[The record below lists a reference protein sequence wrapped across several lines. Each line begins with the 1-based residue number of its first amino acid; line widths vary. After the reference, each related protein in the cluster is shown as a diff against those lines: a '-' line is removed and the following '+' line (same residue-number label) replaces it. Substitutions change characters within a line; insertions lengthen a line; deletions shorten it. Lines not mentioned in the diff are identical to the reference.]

1 MNKSNSSLKMTLVKI
16 ANSLKASCKRLG
28 HWLLDFLIH
37 QPRKLATILV
47 SGNALTQLALSQTH
61 IGALIRVRLTVGTL
75 DASNYTAGM
84 PSTGIGMFNFL
95 FILFGLV
102 AIFNVIRAT
111 SRIKMAVA
119 LLSLS
124 VAVGFGVVF
133 YLQLTNPDNVVDY
146 LNIVSSVRLMSVA
159 FILYGVAMLVL
170 LYGLIVP
177 SPKRGGSL

>member
-1 MNKSNSSLKMTLVKI
+1 MNKSNRSLKMTFSKV
-16 ANSLKASCKRLG
+16 ARSLIASCKRLG
-28 HWLLDFLIH
+28 HWLLDLLIH
-37 QPRKLATILV
+37 QPRKLATILA

-61 IGALIRVRLTVGTL
+61 IEALIRVRLTVATL
-75 DASNYTAGM
+75 GASNYTAGV

-111 SRIKMAVA
+111 SKGKMIIA

-133 YLQLTNPDNVVDY
+133 TLQLTNPDNVVDY
-146 LNIVSSVRLMSVA
+146 LNIASSVQLMNVA
-159 FILYGVAMLVL
+159 FILYGIAMFVL
-170 LYGLIVP
+170 LYGLVMP
-177 SPKRGGSL
+177 SLKRGGSI